1 MHLLVPISESI
12 KLDFQD
18 YVGNN
23 LPVSTDA
30 IAAILVRALG
40 SHRSKILR
48 ESLELLHGI
57 TQEIY
62 SANLQKVPLNWLVE
76 NLQSKSTP
84 TVMERPHFEIIF
96 QDIERCDNRIV
107 ADRVTIFSNFA
118 GLRQRL
124 VSTTLSSYS
133 LSILSLLWGNGHLPE
148 VLLVHTTQAP
158 IKNPFKR
165 ATIGLFLETY
175 YSLKKLFQESGIGK
189 LQELENTKL
198 VLQRAFPVEM
208 TRYASL
214 HDLLEENASLDDLL
228 KELKIKAQQ
237 DIETYLSS
245 QVLSDVILAPIL
257 PMGCTIAE
265 TLGGIIHWLSPDRKE
280 VEAYHGES
288 IIKYG
293 VSSGQLAKGSNFV
306 AFYGTY
312 CWRPAFMNEVLK
324 E

>member
-1 MHLLVPISESI
+1 VI
-12 KLDFQD
+12 
-18 YVGNN
+18 
-23 LPVSTDA
+23 
-30 IAAILVRALG
+30 ALG
-40 SHRSKILR
+40 SNRSEVLW

-57 TQEIY
+57 TQEICG
-62 SANLQKVPLNWLVE
+62 ANLQKVPLNWLAE
-76 NLQSKSTP
+76 NLHSNSTP
-84 TVMERPHFEIIF
+84 AVKERSHFEFIF
-96 QDIERCDNRIV
+96 QDIEKCDNRIV
-107 ADRVTIFSNFA
+107 ADRVTIFSNIA

-165 ATIGLFLETY
+165 ATIGLVLETY
-175 YSLKKLFQESGIGK
+175 YSLKKLFQESGSGK

-214 HDLLEENASLDDLL
+214 DDLLEEYSSLDDLL
-228 KELKIKAQQ
+228 EELRIDAQQ
-237 DIETYLSS
+237 DIKSYLSS
-245 QVLSDVILAPIL
+245 RVLSDVILAPIL

-265 TLGGIIHWLSPDRKE
+265 TLGGMVHWLSPDRKE

-288 IIKYG
+288 IINYG

-306 AFYGTY
+306 AFYGNY
-312 CWRPAFMNEVLK
+312 CWRPAFMNEVFK